1 MDFLNQLKKSASE
14 VAQTV
19 AEKSSEVVEIS
30 KIKYAVHDLSKDVKK
45 LYFEL
50 GKLTYSE
57 LKDSSELTED
67 MSIKCEIIEAKLAK
81 IEALK
86 KKEAQ
91 VRNSLT
97 CPECGKECGKND
109 ERCPY
114 CGADIAVSVDAE
126 YETEE

>member
-1 MDFLNQLKKSASE
+1 MDFLNQLKKNASE

-97 CPECGKECGKND
+97 CPECGKECGKTD

>member
-1 MDFLNQLKKSASE
+1 MDFLNQLKKNASE

-81 IEALK
+81 IETLK

-97 CPECGKECGKND
+97 CPECGKECGKTD